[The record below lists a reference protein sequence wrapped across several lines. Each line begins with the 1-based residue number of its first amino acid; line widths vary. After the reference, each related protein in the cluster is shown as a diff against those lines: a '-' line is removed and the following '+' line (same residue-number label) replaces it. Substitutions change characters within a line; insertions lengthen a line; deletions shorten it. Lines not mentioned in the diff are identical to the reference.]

1 MYLHGQNP
9 LFLDFMGYARFTAGL
24 YEESISNMKKAIERY
39 GSVAFRNLFLI
50 ASYSMLGRME
60 EAKESAQ
67 QWLKANPSFTL
78 SSWGFGRQYKRP
90 EDRER
95 LYEALRKAG
104 LK

>member
-1 MYLHGQNP
+1 
-9 LFLDFMGYARFTAGL
+9 
-24 YEESISNMKKAIERY
+24 
-39 GSVAFRNLFLI
+39 
-50 ASYSMLGRME
+50 MLGRME

-67 QWLKANPSFTL
+67 QWLKANPTFSL
-78 SSWGFGRQYKRP
+78 SSWEFGRLYKRP